1 VVSLLYRLNRETFI
15 LFFFVMNSKRIYFIF
30 IKKNK
35 KNKAKSI
42 NTYMYAVLHGDLKM
56 K

>member
-1 VVSLLYRLNRETFI
+1 VVSLLYRLNRETF
-15 LFFFVMNSKRIYFIF
+15 FFFLMNSKRIYFIF

-42 NTYMYAVLHGDLKM
+42 NTFMYAVLHGDLKM